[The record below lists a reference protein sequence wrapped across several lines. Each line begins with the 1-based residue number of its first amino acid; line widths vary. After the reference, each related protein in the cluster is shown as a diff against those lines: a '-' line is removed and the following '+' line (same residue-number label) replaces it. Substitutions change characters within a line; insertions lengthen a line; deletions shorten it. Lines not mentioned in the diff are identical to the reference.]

1 MVLKR
6 IDGLCTFFLIQN
18 GSGCDRIERDKMV
31 YYALEKPIRAR
42 LNGIPLDMN
51 YLFIDWDSDCIYLGY
66 SESCLD
72 GLLLLMDRFED
83 LFGSVIDGFDLVES
97 ADIESLMLSDSETGI
112 SIELRF

>member
-6 IDGLCTFFLIQN
+6 IDGLCIFFLIQN

-31 YYALEKPIRAR
+31 YYALENPIRAI
-42 LNGIPLDMN
+42 LNGIVLNMN
-51 YLFIDWDSDCIYLGY
+51 YLFLDWDSDCIYIGY

-72 GLLLLMDRFED
+72 ALLYFMDNFED

-97 ADIESLMLSDSETGI
+97 SDIKSIMFSDSKTGM
-112 SIELRF
+112 SIELRL